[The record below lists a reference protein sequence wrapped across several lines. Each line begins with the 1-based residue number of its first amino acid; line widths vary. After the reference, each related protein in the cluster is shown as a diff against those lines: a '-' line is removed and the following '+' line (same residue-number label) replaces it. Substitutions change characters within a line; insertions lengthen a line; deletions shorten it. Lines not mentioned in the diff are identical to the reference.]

1 LTGTFKVNFESSN
14 QDVSL
19 GFVVTLIFD
28 N

>member
-1 LTGTFKVNFESSN
+1 LTGTFKVKFESSN